1 VVIKRHHPF
10 GWAAQ
15 VSDDKA
21 DTGVQLA
28 GMPFHLGNNPPFL
41 APRSG
46 LIAEAGVIAP
56 HMVRRTANGTRQ
68 KMSDTFLKNLIGFE
82 ADDVFVILGFQKL
95 VYVRCGEGG
104 ISPEIAAQVPF
115 PVTLDDRFQNVA
127 PTVGAMNIA
136 GAQGTPL
143 KVTELVEQ
151 EQPMVAGAVE

>member
-1 VVIKRHHPF
+1 
-10 GWAAQ
+10 
-15 VSDDKA
+15 
-21 DTGVQLA
+21 
-28 GMPFHLGNNPPFL
+28 
-41 APRSG
+41 
-46 LIAEAGVIAP
+46 
-56 HMVRRTANGTRQ
+56 MVRWATDGAGQQMGNA
-68 KMSDTFLKNLIGFE
+68 FLKNLVGFE